1 VKEMDAQESRNPII
15 IEDCGYWGPDCS
27 VDKALDAIGGKW
39 SFLVIRELLQD
50 TRRFGELQRSIHWRT
65 ATFYSLENCN
75 VLFIGELQ
83 RSIQKISAKSLAVTL
98 YHLENN
104 GILVRT
110 VHPTNPPTVAYA
122 LTAKGE
128 ALRPIIYAMKHW
140 GKHWT

>member
-50 TRRFGELQRSIHWRT
+50 TRRFGELQRSI
-65 ATFYSLENCN
+65 
-75 VLFIGELQ
+75 
-83 RSIQKISAKSLAVTL
+83 QKISAKSLAVTL
-98 YHLENN
+98 HHLENN
-104 GILVRT
+104 GIIART
-110 VHPTNPPTVAYA
+110 VHPTNPPTVEYA